1 MTDPVYKKK
10 IAEHDENFAKTLE
23 KKTITESRE
32 EIKRIWIEKVRMEG
46 ELQVKLATMA
56 APNPQIANQQ
66 AMIERTKLLDSV
78 YLKYGLKL
86 NYLQYALDH
95 Y

>member
-1 MTDPVYKKK
+1 
-10 IAEHDENFAKTLE
+10 
-23 KKTITESRE
+23 
-32 EIKRIWIEKVRMEG
+32 
-46 ELQVKLATMA
+46 MA

-86 NYLQYALDH
+86 NYL
-95 Y
+95 